1 MEAVTEQTNEGSLK
15 MENKMTSEEI
25 NKLAKD
31 LVEDVKRAHA
41 RLNEVQDACMH
52 KETEVGVIEG
62 SLRTT
67 CVYCYKAIGY
77 PTQEQA
83 RQAGYDI

>member
-1 MEAVTEQTNEGSLK
+1 MEVTEQINEGSPK
-15 MENKMTSEEI
+15 TENKMTSEEI
-25 NKLAKD
+25 NKLATQA
-31 LVEDVKRAHA
+31 VEDVKRAHA
-41 RLNEVQDACMH
+41 RLNEVQDACLH
-52 KETEVGVIEG
+52 KDIEVGVVDG

-83 RQAGYDI
+83 RKAGYDI